1 VNKIE
6 KTISKQSALL
16 EEHTN
21 FMIKIKES
29 VDDMKTEAK
38 FIIANK
44 DKESNAYAR
53 EMNRM
58 QVLDRVRQQV
68 VSNTLEASVSQTMEE
83 LKRSRTIVH

>member
-1 VNKIE
+1 
-6 KTISKQSALL
+6 
-16 EEHTN
+16 
-21 FMIKIKES
+21 
-29 VDDMKTEAK
+29 MKTEAK

-83 LKRSRTIVH
+83 LKRSRTIVHQRLNQQSQDADLFRVGESIVDKTSVNNAR